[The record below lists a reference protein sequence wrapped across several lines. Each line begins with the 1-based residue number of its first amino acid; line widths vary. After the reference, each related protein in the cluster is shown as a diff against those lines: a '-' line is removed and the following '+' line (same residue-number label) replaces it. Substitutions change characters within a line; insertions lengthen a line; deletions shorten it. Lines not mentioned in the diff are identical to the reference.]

1 MTSGKDQSA
10 KADGGKG
17 DPTLLQRDFAPALY
31 LVQRALDYGLIKYE
45 RGSWRKVEHERWD
58 AAQRRH
64 QQKLDMFEGKDDESD
79 LPHRAHQIAGL
90 IIMFQLE
97 IEKAA
102 KEMDKSVLDVA
113 TILGEFKHPPQDH
126 KGIAPNLVHS
136 LDAVMCNE
144 IREAV
149 EAAIPVKPGR
159 RKRWINVRDAKIGD
173 WVCANRNFM
182 STLGPPIV
190 IHGKQYKVKRV
201 SGDNVLFSDER
212 GMLCW
217 LGKSFFH

>member
-1 MTSGKDQSA
+1 MTSGKDRQA

-97 IEKAA
+97 VEKAA
-102 KEMDKSVLDVA
+102 KEMGKSVLEVA
-113 TILGEFKHPPQDH
+113 TILGEFKPPPQDH
-126 KGIAPNLVHS
+126 KAVH
-136 LDAVMCNE
+136 
-144 IREAV
+144 EAV
-149 EAAIPVKPGR
+149 DAAIPKMKTSG
-159 RKRWINVRDAKIGD
+159 RKRWTNVRDAEVGD
-173 WVCANRNFM
+173 WVRAKSNYRSPVHEKHILF
-182 STLGPPIV
+182 S
-190 IHGKQYKVKRV
+190 GKEYKVLATGPWSIMAK
-201 SGDNVLFSDER
+201 DER
-212 GMLCW
+212 GTRVW
-217 LGKSFFH
+217 FDKAYFY